1 MTKAELVGK
10 MAKDAQIS
18 KDAASKALNSFID
31 GQGFPNGL
39 VGNDI
44 PNALIILNSFAQ
56 IIGIKLSDDLEALN
70 NLLGI

>member
-31 GQGFPNGL
+31 G
-39 VGNDI
+39 
-44 PNALIILNSFAQ
+44 
-56 IIGIKLSDDLEALN
+56 
-70 NLLGI
+70 